1 MRQLIAALT
10 LIAATT
16 SAAFAQDEADVDG
29 VRAAVM
35 AYFNAGNTGDPD
47 LAREAFYTSTG
58 DMFIYRNDEDGE
70 RVDTMNLGDF
80 AARFGRAMPD
90 RTVTFHDITMA
101 EGRVASAHI
110 TIDWADG
117 RFVDDMF
124 LLYKIDGQWKIV
136 AKAFA
141 WH

>member
-1 MRQLIAALT
+1 MRQLLAALT
-10 LIAATT
+10 LMSATT
-16 SAAFAQDEADVDG
+16 SVAFAQDDADVEG

-35 AYFNAGNTGDPD
+35 AYFNAGNTGSSD
-47 LAREAFYTSTG
+47 LAREAFHTETG
-58 DMFIYRNDEDGE
+58 EMFIYRNDDEGE

-80 AARFGRAMPD
+80 AARFGRAMPE
-90 RTVTFHDITMA
+90 RTITFHDINVA
-101 EGRVASAHI
+101 EGSVAYAHI

-124 LLYKIDGQWKIV
+124 LLYKIAGQWKII

>member
-70 RVDTMNLGDF
+70 RVDARVVLCAFENEVRGMRLVSRRALLGDVQ
-80 AARFGRAMPD
+80 G
-90 RTVTFHDITMA
+90 
-101 EGRVASAHI
+101 
-110 TIDWADG
+110 
-117 RFVDDMF
+117 
-124 LLYKIDGQWKIV
+124 LLDERL
-136 AKAFA
+136 
-141 WH
+141 